1 MRNIKYIVII
11 IFGILCFSTSYVYA
25 QDKGPTFQSL
35 ISSGDKEYANKEYIK
50 AKTYYQEA
58 LRLKPKDASAKSK
71 LDNTLQKI
79 REENRKEELYSQAIP
94 AGKRRYFFDVK
105 ETRGGDKFIT
115 ITESRRLFDN
125 NTGEFYYDKNK
136 IFLYKEDFEKF
147 QKGLANALSF
157 IETGIEPE
165 PVVVE
170 NDFDYEGERRDYPKT
185 DLEDIDFKF

>member
-1 MRNIKYIVII
+1 M
-11 IFGILCFSTSYVYA
+11 
-25 QDKGPTFQSL
+25 
-35 ISSGDKEYANKEYIK
+35 
-50 AKTYYQEA
+50 
-58 LRLKPKDASAKSK
+58 
-71 LDNTLQKI
+71 
-79 REENRKEELYSQAIP
+79 ENRKEELYSQAIP

-115 ITESRRLFDN
+115 ITESRRIFDN

-147 QKGLANALSF
+147 QKGLANAFSF

-170 NDFDYEGERRDYPKT
+170 NEYRDYDSDRHDFRHDGLEEM
-185 DLEDIDFKF
+185 DLKF

>member
-1 MRNIKYIVII
+1 ME
-11 IFGILCFSTSYVYA
+11 T
-25 QDKGPTFQSL
+25 
-35 ISSGDKEYANKEYIK
+35 
-50 AKTYYQEA
+50 
-58 LRLKPKDASAKSK
+58 
-71 LDNTLQKI
+71 
-79 REENRKEELYSQAIP
+79 RKEELYSQAIP

-147 QKGLANALSF
+147 QKGFANALSF

-165 PVVVE
+165 PVVIDNE
-170 NDFDYEGERRDYPKT
+170 FDYEGEHRDFPKT